1 MSSEWLKQ
9 WSSETSVRELFQLQE
24 SLSYGGCSEGT
35 VEVEQKPLDAA
46 LLQVEPKTGRRLGIR
61 WDEIEAHLPNSWNHS
76 AFKKS
81 WRLRWFDKRD
91 EFWWNEVALKNR
103 CNPIIRS
110 RIFSSIPCAG
120 HRHQIRVHLA
130 SCGHPI
136 LGDDAYHGQP
146 WGIRGTCHRTLGRWN
161 GEGFSDLCNLV
172 VGRWRSCWIEVIILE

>member
-1 MSSEWLKQ
+1 MTKAVKQ
-9 WSSETSVRELFQLQE
+9 WNISTRVVPASGVTVLWRLQWRHCGSRAETI
-24 SLSYGGCSEGT
+24 GCRAPASGAKDWT
-35 VEVEQKPLDAA
+35 
-46 LLQVEPKTGRRLGIR
+46 QVGIR
-61 WDEIEAHLPNSWNHS
+61 WDEIEAQLLNSWNHS
-76 AFKKS
+76 AFKNS